1 MKTSR
6 CLLVAGAT
14 LTSLLFAT
22 TAQGQPAPVRIMPL
36 GDSITYG
43 YSSLA
48 SPGGY
53 RAPLFQLLT
62 NAGFNVDY
70 IGTVTNNPGPSLPDW
85 DHEGHPGWR
94 IDELDSNFVSWFD
107 QIADPDVILL
117 LIGTNDYGQG
127 YDTANATNR
136 LEALIAKM
144 ATVRPF
150 AKIIVA
156 NLLKRGEPYDTQIQ
170 TTFNPFVPGI
180 VARQAALGRQVYFT
194 NLRAALTLADTFDNL
209 HPTQAG
215 YNKMAT
221 NWFAAITN
229 VIGPLGTTN
238 ALPPTITVSPTAT
251 ATRLQYGQI
260 NLVATATGSTPRQW
274 QWKFNG
280 VDILGA
286 TNASLL
292 LKDLALSQAG
302 VYQAFVTNQFGGT
315 NSTTCTLSVI
325 RNLVRNGHFG
335 TAQDAPNFGS
345 ASTNNWILAAPGNW
359 NVPTVN
365 QDSISGMGTCARITG
380 NWNAIVQNTT
390 ETIQPNTYYTV
401 TLQARGDNALTVL
414 LMDASDPNPTNWV
427 SLASKYLW
435 IGNTALYTS
444 KTYDFSTNDLSA
456 HVGKK
461 IGIKLRREQTS
472 GTTIMS
478 ISQVRLNAFGP
489 PVLSNAQKPGASQ
502 ASFTI
507 NSWPGQTNRVWTS
520 TNLVDWS
527 YLTMVTNVSGADT
540 FIDST
545 GTAPQKYYQLR

>member
-1 MKTSR
+1 M
-6 CLLVAGAT
+6 
-14 LTSLLFAT
+14 SLGRLCNFDLFAFRDYR
-22 TAQGQPAPVRIMPL
+22 AGQPAPVRIMPL

-53 RAPLFQLLT
+53 RAPLYQLLT

-70 IGTVTNNPGPSLPDW
+70 IGTLTNNPAPSLPDW

-94 IDELDSNFVSWFD
+94 IDEIDSNIGGWFD
-107 QIADPDVILL
+107 QLDDPEVILL

-144 ATVRPF
+144 ATIRPF

-180 VARQAALGRQVYFT
+180 VARQAAVGRQVYFT
-194 NLRAALTLADTFDNL
+194 NLRAALALADTFDNL
-209 HPTQAG
+209 HPNQTG

-238 ALPPTITVSPTAT
+238 ALPPTITVNPPAT

-260 NLVATATGSTPRQW
+260 NLLAAATGSTPKQW

-280 VDILGA
+280 MDILGA

-315 NSTTCTLSVI
+315 NSTTCTLSLT

-335 TAQDAPNFGS
+335 TSQDAANFGS
-345 ASTNNWILAAPGNW
+345 ASTNNWIMAAPGNW
-359 NVPTVN
+359 NLPSV
-365 QDSISGMGTCARITG
+365 QLDSISGMGTCARING
-380 NWNAIVQNTT
+380 NYNAIVQDTT
-390 ETIQPNTYYTV
+390 ETYQPNTLYTV
-401 TLQARGDNALTVL
+401 TLQARGANALTVL
-414 LMDASDPNPTNWV
+414 LLDASDPNPTNWV

-435 IGNTALYTS
+435 IGNNTVYS
-444 KTYDFSTNDLSA
+444 PKTYDFSTLLDVNA
-456 HVGKK
+456 NVGKK
-461 IGIKLRREQTS
+461 IGIKLRHDQS
-472 GTTIMS
+472 GGGVNMS

-489 PVLSNAQKPGASQ
+489 AVLGNVQKPGANQ

-507 NSWPGQTNRVWTS
+507 NSWPGQTNEVWTS
-520 TNLVDWS
+520 TDLLNWS
-527 YLTMVTNVSGADT
+527 FLTTVTNVSGADT
-540 FIDST
+540 FMDNAA
-545 GTAPQKYYQLR
+545 TADRQFYQLR

>member
-6 CLLVAGAT
+6 CLLAACAT

-22 TAQGQPAPVRIMPL
+22 TAPGQPAPVRIMPL

-53 RAPLFQLLT
+53 RAPLYQLLT

-70 IGTVTNNPGPSLPDW
+70 IGTVTNNPAPSLPDW

-94 IDELDSNFVSWFD
+94 IDEIDSNIGGWFD
-107 QIADPDVILL
+107 QLDDPDVILL

-144 ATVRPF
+144 ATIRPF

-209 HPTQAG
+209 HPNQTG

-238 ALPPTITVSPTAT
+238 ALPPTITVNPPAT

-260 NLVATATGSTPRQW
+260 NLLAAATGSTPKQW

-315 NSTTCTLSVI
+315 NSTTCTLSLT

-335 TAQDAPNFGS
+335 TAQDAANFGL
-345 ASTNNWILAAPGNW
+345 ASTNNWIMAAPGNW
-359 NVPTVN
+359 NLPTV
-365 QDSISGMGTCARITG
+365 QLDSISGMGTCARING
-380 NWNAIVQNTT
+380 N
-390 ETIQPNTYYTV
+390 
-401 TLQARGDNALTVL
+401 
-414 LMDASDPNPTNWV
+414 
-427 SLASKYLW
+427 
-435 IGNTALYTS
+435 
-444 KTYDFSTNDLSA
+444 
-456 HVGKK
+456 
-461 IGIKLRREQTS
+461 
-472 GTTIMS
+472 
-478 ISQVRLNAFGP
+478 
-489 PVLSNAQKPGASQ
+489 
-502 ASFTI
+502 
-507 NSWPGQTNRVWTS
+507 
-520 TNLVDWS
+520 
-527 YLTMVTNVSGADT
+527 
-540 FIDST
+540 
-545 GTAPQKYYQLR
+545 